1 MQRAERAVRPALD
14 TAAGKLASGRAAVPA
29 TQAGFADR
37 RPVADEQRQLM
48 QWIAQSPLTAVQR
61 ALKDNIHNSPQMQA
75 QRAGGRAPSPALTAV
90 QTDGNG
96 LPPAVQRQ
104 SRSRPGATAV
114 AQAMRGSGQAAGHK
128 PYQYAVGSAHW
139 AESRDDAHATGK
151 QAVDQALCQRI
162 YQKHRNKEHEGKCV
176 SYFPT
181 NRAGIT
187 LMVVS
192 YADLRKGAL
201 TLDTAYITN
210 TPKDPEGAAIRFDS
224 TTQIALPVAAAV
236 DGPIPGDALTA
247 PLSKNQKRNAKR
259 KARKLAQDNNI
270 ANNNNE

>member
-1 MQRAERAVRPALD
+1 MQRAEMAVKPALD
-14 TAAGKLASGRAAVPA
+14 TAAGQHARGRTAVPA
-29 TQAGFADR
+29 TQAGFADQ
-37 RPVADEQRQLM
+37 RPVADEQRELM
-48 QWIAQSPLTAVQR
+48 QLIAQSPRTAVQR
-61 ALKDNIHNSPQMQA
+61 ALKDSIHNSPQMQA

-90 QTDGNG
+90 HSVGSG

-128 PYQYAVGSAHW
+128 PYQYAVRSAHW
-139 AESRDDAHATGK
+139 AVSRDDAHATGK
-151 QAVDQALCQRI
+151 QAVDEDLCQRI

-192 YADLRKGAL
+192 YANLRKGAL

-210 TPKDPEGAAIRFDS
+210 APNDPEGAAIAFRS
-224 TTQIALPVAAAV
+224 TTPVALPVAAAV
-236 DGPIPGDALTA
+236 DGPIPGDTPAT

-259 KARKLAQDNNI
+259 KAKKLAQDNDI